1 MKKLFP
7 IIATF
12 CMLILWG
19 CPEKEPVEEDVL
31 TPVKT
36 EYSIGADGG
45 EIAISYKSNLTCSV
59 KSEASWITVPTKT
72 KTVTIETVSIKI
84 AANTSTEER
93 VGKVNVSGGALSAAI
108 TIKQAGK

>member
-7 IIATF
+7 IFATF

-31 TPVKT
+31 TPVKA

-59 KSEASWITVPTKT
+59 RSTDSWITVPTKT
-72 KTVTIETVSIKI
+72 KTVTTETVTVKI
-84 AANTSTEER
+84 AAKASEER
-93 VGKVNVSGGALSAAI
+93 EPVAI
-108 TIKQAGK
+108 FP